1 MKEGKQKS
9 MDNNILT
16 RKATI
21 IFCLN
26 KYSWQLKQ
34 CYVYKLVSNFSII
47 EKFKQQKIIWI
58 NKTSTRNTSYNI
70 SSISGF
76 LDKPRRLTRW
86 TNQKEK
92 TSSVVNAVH
101 QPLKC
106 LNVNVKNQ
114 KKKPNKKQIQT
125 GKLELPCITSYN
137 SVVRLRQC
145 LWIGVYCV
153 YNIIP
158 CIMAEK
164 ISWRIE
170 PAPSLNFD
178 SNIIFKI
185 RLLCVFSWRMSYY
198 MFFFS

>member
-16 RKATI
+16 RKATK

-101 QPLKC
+101 QLLKC

-114 KKKPNKKQIQT
+114 KKNQTKNKYKQ
-125 GKLELPCITSYN
+125 GN
-137 SVVRLRQC
+137 
-145 LWIGVYCV
+145 
-153 YNIIP
+153 
-158 CIMAEK
+158 
-164 ISWRIE
+164 
-170 PAPSLNFD
+170 
-178 SNIIFKI
+178 
-185 RLLCVFSWRMSYY
+185 
-198 MFFFS
+198 

>member
-1 MKEGKQKS
+1 
-9 MDNNILT
+9 
-16 RKATI
+16 
-21 IFCLN
+21 
-26 KYSWQLKQ
+26 
-34 CYVYKLVSNFSII
+34 LVSNFSII

-114 KKKPNKKQIQT
+114 KKKTKQKTNTNRET
-125 GKLELPCITSYN
+125 GTSMHH
-137 SVVRLRQC
+137 L
-145 LWIGVYCV
+145 I
-153 YNIIP
+153 
-158 CIMAEK
+158 
-164 ISWRIE
+164 
-170 PAPSLNFD
+170 
-178 SNIIFKI
+178 
-185 RLLCVFSWRMSYY
+185 
-198 MFFFS
+198 